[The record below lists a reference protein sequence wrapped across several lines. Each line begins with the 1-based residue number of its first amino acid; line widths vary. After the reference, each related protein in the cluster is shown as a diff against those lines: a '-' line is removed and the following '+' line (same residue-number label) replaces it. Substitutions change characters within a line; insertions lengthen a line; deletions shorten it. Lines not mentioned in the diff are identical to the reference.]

1 MTESFVLRSS
11 DRGFIKV
18 LSDGEASS
26 YVAGHPDGVFTRH
39 SSFNFREYQ
48 SGRAGF
54 GQIRVFG
61 EEVFSGQG
69 CGYNIHRH
77 HNFIICAFVL
87 RGELTHINTVGKI
100 DQLRPGEYYV
110 FSAGSGGKHSELNLE
125 TEDLHV
131 IYIWFLPDALLRR
144 PSYKRGRFD
153 RSANHDRVTTLI
165 GKEDGALPIPQDV
178 RVSRLASDAAKSYEY
193 PLISRHHGVYAFVL
207 EGDADCGVAKL
218 SRGDSAGVWD
228 TDRLYFKTGSAPT
241 DLLLV
246 ETIM

>member
-1 MTESFVLRSS
+1 MTESFVMRSS

-100 DQLRPGEYYV
+100 DQLRPGDYYV

-131 IYIWFLPDALLRR
+131 IYIWFLPDALLHHPTYERA
-144 PSYKRGRFD
+144 RFERNANRD
-153 RSANHDRVTTLI
+153 RITTLI
-165 GKEDGALPIPQDV
+165 GKGEGTLPIPQDV
-178 RVSRLASDAAKSYEY
+178 RVSRLASDGARSYEY
-193 PLISRHHGVYAFVL
+193 PITSRHHGVYAFVL
-207 EGDADCGVAKL
+207 EGGADCGFAKL
-218 SRGDSAGVWD
+218 GRGDSVGLWD
-228 TDRLYFKTGSAPT
+228 TDKLYLETGSAST

>member
-1 MTESFVLRSS
+1 MTESFVLRAS

-48 SGRAGF
+48 SGRPGF

-61 EEVFSGQG
+61 EEIFSGQG

-87 RGELTHINTVGKI
+87 GGELTHINTVGKI
-100 DQLRPGEYYV
+100 DRLSRGEFYV

-144 PSYKRGRFD
+144 PSYVRGSFD
-153 RSANHDRVTTLI
+153 RSANREKITTLI
-165 GKEDGALPIPQDV
+165 GKGEGALPIPQDV
-178 RVSRLASDAAKSYEY
+178 LVSRLASDSAKSYDY
-193 PLISRHHGVYAFVL
+193 PITSRRHGVYAFVL
-207 EGDADCGVAKL
+207 EGEADCGIAKL
-218 SRGDSAGVWD
+218 GRSDSIGVWD
-228 TDRLYFKTGSAPT
+228 TDKLSLRTGAAPT

-246 ETIM
+246 ETVM

>member
-100 DQLRPGEYYV
+100 DQLRPDEYYV

-144 PSYKRGRFD
+144 PSYVRGRFD
-153 RSANHDRVTTLI
+153 RSVNRDRITTLI
-165 GKEDGALPIPQDV
+165 GTEEGALPIPQAV
-178 RVSRLASDAAKSYEY
+178 RVSRLLSDAAKSYDY
-193 PLISRHHGVYAFVL
+193 HLISRHHGVYAFVL
-207 EGDADCGVAKL
+207 EGEADCGIAKL
-218 SRGDSAGVWD
+218 ARGDSAGVWD
-228 TDRLYFKTGSAPT
+228 TERLDFATGSALT
-241 DLLLV
+241 DVLLV